1 MTGTSVHGLYNACTM
16 KTGVTICFYLFV
28 FIIYTVTRTV
38 IIYIQYCGCPTMASH
53 SYYCSVFIDSNPR
66 VCVSICWKLLL
77 CITFQMMSV

>member
-38 IIYIQYCGCPTMASH
+38 IMYSIVDVLQWPPIHITVQFSLTAIQEFACLSAG
-53 SYYCSVFIDSNPR
+53 SYSYV
-66 VCVSICWKLLL
+66 LL
-77 CITFQMMSV
+77 FK